1 MSLSSRFSLR
11 SSVLSPRAP
20 LLLFWFL
27 LLLLFVVLLLQLLL
41 PLHAMLVVI
50 VLLFFFIHNAD
61 FSWGNSSERLLTLC
75 DLVRF
80 WAEPANITHL

>member
-1 MSLSSRFSLR
+1 M
-11 SSVLSPRAP
+11 
-20 LLLFWFL
+20 
-27 LLLLFVVLLLQLLL
+27 LLLFVVLLLQLLL

-61 FSWGNSSERLLTLC
+61 FSWGNSSERLLTFC